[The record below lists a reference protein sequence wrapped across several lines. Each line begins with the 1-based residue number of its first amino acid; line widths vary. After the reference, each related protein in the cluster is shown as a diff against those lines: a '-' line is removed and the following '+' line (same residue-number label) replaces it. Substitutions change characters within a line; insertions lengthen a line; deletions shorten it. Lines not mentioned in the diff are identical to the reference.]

1 MTPPSPSTGGANTA
15 FGRAVARDL
24 ADLGVK
30 HIVFSPGSR
39 STPLILACEE
49 EPRLQTI
56 PVLDE
61 RTAGFVALGLSKR
74 RRLPTALI
82 CTSGSA
88 VTHWFP
94 AVVEADHSSTPLLL
108 LSADRPPELQD
119 CAAGQTIDQVD
130 LFGRF
135 GRAFFQAP
143 LPDQDKE
150 ALPVLRKMLVEAYR
164 ATLGKD
170 PGPVHLNFPFRE
182 PLLSQEDDL
191 PTIGPPPLS
200 ANLTDLGLP
209 PDADTCG
216 LLEHL
221 GACRR
226 LLVVAG
232 ERAPAKTFEKW
243 SGENGP
249 PILCDALSPLR
260 DSTCA
265 NRILRFENLLRD
277 DGFRALAEPDAII
290 QLGPLPTSKTLRAWL
305 EELEVPRAVIE
316 PRDRKVDPLQSP
328 SSSFEV
334 DYPSLSSLNLPPCE
348 PRWTSLWMEAESQ
361 VDSKLDDF
369 FEREN
374 GWFEGKIAHLLSL
387 HLPAG
392 SQLQV
397 ANSMPIRD
405 VEWFWKGSDQGRSL
419 FGNRGVN
426 GIDGTLGTA
435 VGLAHDSSKP
445 TFLLT
450 GELAFLHD
458 SNALLVAPKLHG
470 SLTVFLVD
478 NQGGG
483 IFENLPV
490 AGLPAFEKCF
500 ATPQQCNFR
509 MLCEAH
515 QIEFITPADWPALV
529 ALMAEP
535 SPAGIRVI
543 EIKTDRK
550 RDRTIRRELLELGPG
565 A

>member
-1 MTPPSPSTGGANTA
+1 MAN
-15 FGRAVARDL
+15 FHMV
-24 ADLGVK
+24 
-30 HIVFSPGSR
+30 
-39 STPLILACEE
+39 
-49 EPRLQTI
+49 
-56 PVLDE
+56 
-61 RTAGFVALGLSKR
+61 
-74 RRLPTALI
+74 
-82 CTSGSA
+82 SA
-88 VTHWFP
+88 
-94 AVVEADHSSTPLLL
+94 
-108 LSADRPPELQD
+108 
-119 CAAGQTIDQVD
+119 
-130 LFGRF
+130 
-135 GRAFFQAP
+135 
-143 LPDQDKE
+143 
-150 ALPVLRKMLVEAYR
+150 
-164 ATLGKD
+164 
-170 PGPVHLNFPFRE
+170 
-182 PLLSQEDDL
+182 
-191 PTIGPPPLS
+191 
-200 ANLTDLGLP
+200 
-209 PDADTCG
+209 
-216 LLEHL
+216 
-221 GACRR
+221 
-226 LLVVAG
+226 
-232 ERAPAKTFEKW
+232 
-243 SGENGP
+243 
-249 PILCDALSPLR
+249 
-260 DSTCA
+260 
-265 NRILRFENLLRD
+265 
-277 DGFRALAEPDAII
+277 
-290 QLGPLPTSKTLRAWL
+290 
-305 EELEVPRAVIE
+305 
-316 PRDRKVDPLQSP
+316 

-334 DYPSLSSLNLPPCE
+334 DYPSLSSLDLPPCE
-348 PRWTSLWMEAESQ
+348 PGWTSLWMEAESQ

-405 VEWFWKGSDQGRSL
+405 VVWFWKGSDQGRSL

-458 SNALLVAPKLHG
+458 SNALLVAPKFHG

-550 RDRTIRRELLELGPG
+550 RDRTIRRELLGLGPG